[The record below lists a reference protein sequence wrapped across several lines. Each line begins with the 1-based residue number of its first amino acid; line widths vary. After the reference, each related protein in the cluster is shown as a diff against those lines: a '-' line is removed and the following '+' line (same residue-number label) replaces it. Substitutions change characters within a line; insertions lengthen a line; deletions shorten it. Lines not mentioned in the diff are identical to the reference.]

1 MLKIL
6 IVLAA
11 LASLAPGS
19 ALAAGPADI
28 TVRVEG
34 SADTLL
40 PRSAVHTTTTPVVKD
55 GDNAHSCTG
64 TSVAGGLEAAT
75 AGNWSGT
82 WNDAYG
88 YSVETI
94 LGESHTFSSDH
105 YWGEFVN
112 GAPGNGACADELSA
126 GDEVLFAP
134 EPTDFAAAPD
144 NPMYLQV
151 PATAQR
157 GAGFNVTVTEKVT
170 TFDSAPPF
178 ASHTTT
184 KPVQG
189 AAVGGSTTD
198 ATGVAAISVA
208 ASGPAALRATHQG
221 NIRTATETVCVH
233 DGDDGTC
240 GTTRPGETP
249 SPVPSCIHSGDDGRC
264 GTPDHKATYGFIK
277 SIREHQR
284 FRKGHGPRELKG
296 TSDPD
301 PSGLKDVRLRLTRN
315 DGGSCSTFSG
325 AKLRFARMNRCG
337 ARRGA
342 WFSVGSKSDWSYLLP
357 KALGRGR
364 YVLDVRTV
372 DGAGNADT
380 QLARTRNRV
389 VFFVG

>member
-1 MLKIL
+1 VKKIL

-11 LASLAPGS
+11 LASLACAP
-19 ALAAGPADI
+19 ALAAGPADV

-34 SADTLL
+34 SSDTLL
-40 PRSAVHTTTTPVVKD
+40 ARSAVHTTTTPVVKD
-55 GDNAHSCTG
+55 GNPAHSCTG
-64 TSVAGGLEAAT
+64 TSVAGALEVGT

-82 WNDAYG
+82 WSDGLG
-88 YSVETI
+88 YSVEVI

-112 GAPGNGACADELSA
+112 GVPGNGACADELSA

-134 EPTDFAAAPD
+134 EPTDFSATPD
-144 NPMYLQV
+144 NPMYLRA

-157 GAGFNVTVTEKVT
+157 GTPFNVTVTEKVT
-170 TFDSAPPF
+170 TFDSSPPF
-178 ASHTTT
+178 ASHTVTQ
-184 KPVQG
+184 PVQG
-189 AAVGGSTTD
+189 AAVGAATTD
-198 ATGVAAISVA
+198 ANGVAAITLDA
-208 ASGPAALRATHQG
+208 TTGLRATRPG

-240 GTTRPGETP
+240 GTSKPDV
-249 SPVPSCIHSGDDGRC
+249 PVAPCIHNGDDGLC

-284 FRKGHGPRELKG
+284 FAKGKGPRELKG

-301 PSGLKDVRLRLTRN
+301 PSGLKDVQLRLTKRV
-315 DGGSCSTFSG
+315 GTRCFTFSG
-325 AKLRFARMNRCG
+325 TKLRFVAMKRCG
-337 ARRGA
+337 ARRGT
-342 WFSVGSKSDWSYLLP
+342 WFSIGSKADWSYLLP
-357 KALGRGR
+357 NALGRGR
-364 YVLDVRTV
+364 YVLDLKTI
-372 DGAGNADT
+372 DGAGNADA

>member
-11 LASLAPGS
+11 LASLAPAS
-19 ALAAGPADI
+19 ALAAGPADV
-28 TVRVEG
+28 TVRAEG
-34 SADTLL
+34 SSDTLL
-40 PRSAVHTTTTPVVKD
+40 PRSAVHTTTNPVVKD
-55 GDNAHSCTG
+55 GDNTHSCTG
-64 TSVAGGLEAAT
+64 TSAAGALEVAT

-82 WNDAYG
+82 WQGAYR
-88 YSVETI
+88 YSVDVI
-94 LGESHTFSSDH
+94 LGESHAFFSGQ

-112 GAPGNGACADELSA
+112 GAPGNGVCFDELSP
-126 GDEVLFAP
+126 GDELLFAP
-134 EPTDFAAAPD
+134 LSESGPAD
-144 NPMYLQV
+144 NPMYLAA
-151 PATAQR
+151 PAAAQR
-157 GAGFNVTVTEKVT
+157 GAPFNVTVTEKVT
-170 TFDSAPPF
+170 TFDSSPPY

-184 KPVQG
+184 QPVQG
-189 AAVGGSTTD
+189 AAVGGATTD
-198 ATGVAAISVA
+198 AAGVAAITLS
-208 ASGPAALRATHQG
+208 STGPNGLRATHAG
-221 NIRTATETVCVH
+221 DIRTATETVCVH

-240 GTTRPGETP
+240 GTTKPGETP
-249 SPVPSCIHSGDDGRC
+249 APVPPCIHDGEDGRC
-264 GTPDHKATYGFIK
+264 GTLDHKATYGFIT

-284 FRKGHGPRELKG
+284 FRKGHGPRDLRG

-315 DGGSCSTFSG
+315 DDGRCSTFSG

-337 ARRGA
+337 AGRGR
-342 WFSVGSKSDWSYLLP
+342 WFSVGSKADWSYLLP

-380 QLARTRNRV
+380 KLARTRNRV

>member
-1 MLKIL
+1 LPKIL

-11 LASLAPGS
+11 VASLAPAS
-19 ALAAGPADI
+19 ALAAGPADV

-34 SADTLL
+34 SSDTLL

-55 GDNAHSCTG
+55 GDPSHSCTG
-64 TSVAGGLEAAT
+64 TSVAGALEIGT
-75 AGNWSGT
+75 GGNWSGS
-82 WNDAYG
+82 WSSFG
-88 YSVETI
+88 YSVEVI
-94 LGESHTFSSDH
+94 MGESHTFSSDH

-112 GAPGNGACADELSA
+112 GVPGNGACADELSA

-144 NPMYLQV
+144 NPMYLQA
-151 PATAQR
+151 PTAAQR
-157 GAGFNVTVTEKVT
+157 GTPFNVTVTEKVT
-170 TFDSAPPF
+170 TYDSSFIP
-178 ASHTTT
+178 HTVTQ
-184 KPVQG
+184 PVQG
-189 AAVGGSTTD
+189 AAVGGATTD
-198 ATGVAAISVA
+198 ASGVAAVTLEA
-208 ASGPAALRATHQG
+208 TGQASLRATHAG

-240 GTTRPGETP
+240 GTTKPGETP
-249 SPVPSCIHSGDDGRC
+249 TPVAPCVHDGDDGRC

-277 SIREHQR
+277 SIREHQH
-284 FRKGHGPRELKG
+284 FRKGRGPRELKG

-315 DGGSCSTFSG
+315 DDGRCSTFSG
-325 AKLRFARMNRCG
+325 AKLRFAHMKRCG
-337 ARRGA
+337 ARRGT
-342 WFSVGSKSDWSYLLP
+342 WFSIGSKADWSYLLP
-357 KALGRGR
+357 KALGPGR
-364 YVLDVRTV
+364 YVLDLRTV